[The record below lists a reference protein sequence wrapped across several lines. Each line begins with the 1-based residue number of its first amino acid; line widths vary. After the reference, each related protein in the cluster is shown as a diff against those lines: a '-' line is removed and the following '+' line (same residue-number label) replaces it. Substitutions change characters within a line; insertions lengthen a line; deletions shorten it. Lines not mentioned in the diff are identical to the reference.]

1 MADDERDETDG
12 DNGIEL
18 AEAFADIARALL
30 ADKTLEETLQ
40 RVSRLAVD
48 VVHGCDHAGISLIE
62 GRRITTTAAS
72 DAVAGAVDKIQYETD
87 QGPCLDAIRDHEV
100 FRVDDLE
107 HEDRWPEFARHAA
120 EQTGVRSLLAFR
132 LFAEGETMGALN
144 LYSKERAAFDDD
156 AVRVGTILAAHAAVA
171 MVSVRTNEQKDEAIR
186 SRDVIGRAKGILMAR
201 QAISDEEAFQ
211 LLRRASQ
218 RMNVKLRDIAAQV
231 AESPVEDAGAQSVA
245 PTPEPE
251 A

>member
-1 MADDERDETDG
+1 MGDDQRDETGG

-48 VVHGCDHAGISLIE
+48 VVHGCDHAGISVIE

-72 DAVAGAVDKIQYETD
+72 DDVAVSVDKIQYETD
-87 QGPCLDAIRDHEV
+87 QGPCLDAIRDDEV
-100 FRVDDLE
+100 LRADDLSQ
-107 HEDRWPEFARHAA
+107 EDRWPEFARQAA
-120 EQTGVRSLLAFR
+120 ETGVRSLLAFR
-132 LFAEGETMGALN
+132 LFADGETMGALN
-144 LYSKERAAFDDD
+144 LYSKERAAFDDE
-156 AVRVGTILAAHAAVA
+156 AMRVGTILAAHAAVA

-201 QAISDEEAFQ
+201 QAISDEEAFE

-231 AESPVEDAGAQSVA
+231 AESPVGDVGAQPVA
-245 PTPEPE
+245 QTPEPE
-251 A
+251 T

>member
-1 MADDERDETDG
+1 MPDDKRDESG
-12 DNGIEL
+12 GENGIEL

-30 ADKTLEETLQ
+30 ADKTLDETLH

-48 VVHGCDHAGISLIE
+48 IVHGCDHAGISLVE
-62 GRRITTTAAS
+62 GRRITSTAAS
-72 DAVAGAVDKIQYETD
+72 DDVSVSVDRIQYETD
-87 QGPCLDAIRDHEV
+87 QGPCLDAIRDQEV
-100 FRVDDLE
+100 FRVDDLS
-107 HEDRWPEFARHAA
+107 HEDRWPEFARQAS
-120 EQTGVRSLLAFR
+120 EQTGVRSMLSFR
-132 LFAEGETMGALN
+132 LFADGETMGALN
-144 LYSKERAAFDDD
+144 LYSNEQAAFDDD

-218 RMNVKLRDIAAQV
+218 RMNVKLRDVAAQL
-231 AESPVEDAGAQSVA
+231 AEGPADEGAATPVA
-245 PTPEPE
+245 PPAE
-251 A
+251 ADV